1 MLSFTRSGKKFS
13 SSLNRKKRHIQ
24 APLELVEKN
33 DQICSKLNQLFE
45 VREDKEMETH
55 FHETISAFY
64 IATTKR
70 QIHVYIKFN
79 MQAVHP

>member
-33 DQICSKLNQLFE
+33 DQICSKLNQLFK
-45 VREDKEMETH
+45 VREDEETH
-55 FHETISAFY
+55 FHETVSAFY
-64 IATTKR
+64 IPTTKR

-79 MQAVHP
+79 TQAVHP